1 MALIKCPECGKEVSN
16 RAEAC
21 VYCGYP
27 LHQREKTQN
36 EGASLPQENMS
47 VGSNSEEPITQSA
60 SNKLTQLLD
69 RQRAPKGKRGNLKKW
84 GALAVAVVVVIVVIA
99 VVAQPSPEEVLMEDV
114 TESIWDRSRED
125 VLSGIEKRLQAMDS
139 NYALEIST
147 SDEPENE
154 DSFVV
159 DITYNETPTNVL
171 LSVGQEDK
179 MFSLAADALVNEETY
194 NAFLCVM
201 KAVLLENDWKDR
213 YSNIEDVDQ
222 YISEIFD
229 AIENQSLSEQYN
241 IGTDPFASSTGHE
254 SISDYSVIWVV
265 RNNNRSTILLAEQ

>member
-36 EGASLPQENMS
+36 EGASLPQENVS
-47 VGSNSEEPITQSA
+47 VGSNSEEPIAQSA
-60 SNKLTQLLD
+60 SNKPTQLLD
-69 RQRAPKGKRGNLKKW
+69 SQRAPKGKRGSLKKW
-84 GALAVAVVVVIVVIA
+84 GALAVAVVAVIVVIA
-99 VVAQPSPEEVLMEDV
+99 VVAHPSPEEVLMEDV
-114 TESIWDRSRED
+114 TESIWDRSREE

-147 SDEPENE
+147 SYDPENE
-154 DSFVV
+154 DSFAV

-179 MFSLAADALVNEETY
+179 MFSLSADALVNEETY

-201 KAVLLENDWKDR
+201 KAVLLENDWNDR

-222 YISEIFD
+222 CISELFNE
-229 AIENQSLSEQYN
+229 IEAQSLSEQYN
-241 IGTDPFASSTGHE
+241 VGTDPLAMSAGE
-254 SISDYSVIWVV
+254 ASISDYFV
-265 RNNNRSTILLAEQ
+265 RWIVKKNNFSYIVLEEQ

>member
-27 LHQREKTQN
+27 LHQGEKTQN
-36 EGASLPQENMS
+36 EGASLPQENVS

-69 RQRAPKGKRGNLKKW
+69 RQRAPKGKRGSLKKW
-84 GALAVAVVVVIVVIA
+84 GALAVAVVAVIVVIA
-99 VVAQPSPEEVLMEDV
+99 VVAHPSPEEVLMEDV
-114 TESIWDRSRED
+114 TESIWDRSREE

-147 SDEPENE
+147 SYDPENE
-154 DSFVV
+154 DSFAV

-179 MFSLAADALVNEETY
+179 MFSLSADALVNEETY

-201 KAVLLENDWKDR
+201 KAVLLENDWNDR

-222 YISEIFD
+222 CISEIFD